1 MISSEELIKYHVQ
14 IVKVKKLLFL
24 RYCLP
29 VTRLRRYT
37 YSNTDDWNDRDD
49 EDEHEQVLSVSLS
62 HTLTLPLSLYIS
74 LFVCDSGIIDTGRDP
89 VHWER

>member
-37 YSNTDDWNDRDD
+37 YSNTDDWNDR
-49 EDEHEQVLSVSLS
+49 EHEQVLSVSLS